1 MESGEGQ
8 DPFAFDQQ
16 TGNLLE
22 EVEHIFSFSERREK
36 EVMHHFGNG
45 AKIATGKNAQ
55 FQIAQENQLFS
66 EKQLKNTCVRYR
78 LRLLNSKLYGGEVPY
93 EVVSAI
99 KSYEHRHPDKEIQ
112 FHILAPSAFFLQEDE
127 YKSPLLFA
135 AHGNESFEMICQWGK
150 KRPFYSEFLRYP
162 FRDIKSLV
170 ISSLITGFTIAVVT
184 GLLGLANGD
193 TFFKSILYKVPLLVL
208 TSGGFS
214 TGALIYGLVTQT
226 DFSSDNW
233 NKEYF
238 NRSSR

>member
-1 MESGEGQ
+1 
-8 DPFAFDQQ
+8 
-16 TGNLLE
+16 
-22 EVEHIFSFSERREK
+22 
-36 EVMHHFGNG
+36 MHHFGTG
-45 AKIATGKNAQ
+45 ARIATGKNAQ
-55 FQIAQENQLFS
+55 FKIAQENQLFS
-66 EKQLKNTCVRYR
+66 EQQLKNTCVRYR
-78 LRLLNSKLYGGEVPY
+78 LRLLSSRLYSGEVPY
-93 EVVSAI
+93 EVISAI
-99 KSYEHRHPDKEIQ
+99 KSYEHRHPDEQIQ

-135 AHGNESFEMICQWGK
+135 SHGSETFEMICQWGK

-170 ISSLITGFTIAVVT
+170 ISSLITGFTIAVIT

-208 TSGGFS
+208 TSGSFS
-214 TGALIYGLVTQT
+214 TGALIYGLLTRT

>member
-1 MESGEGQ
+1 MNSGESQ
-8 DPFAFDQQ
+8 DSSAFDQQ

-22 EVEHIFSFSERREK
+22 EVGHIFSFSERREK
-36 EVMHHFGNG
+36 EVMHHFGQD
-45 AKIATGKNAQ
+45 ASIATGKNAQ
-55 FQIAQENQLFS
+55 FQIAQENQFFS
-66 EKQLKNTCVRYR
+66 EKQLKNTCVKYR
-78 LRLLNSKLYGGEVPY
+78 LRLLSSKLYSGEVPY

-99 KSYEHRHPDKEIQ
+99 KSYEHRHPDKEIH
-112 FHILAPSAFFLQEDE
+112 FHILAPSAFFLQDDE

-135 AHGNESFEMICQWGK
+135 SLGSEPYEMICQWGK

-162 FRDIKSLV
+162 FRDIRCLV
-170 ISSLITGFTIAVVT
+170 ISSLITGFIIAVIT

-193 TFFKSILYKVPLLVL
+193 TLFKSILYKVPLLIL

-238 NRSSR
+238 NRKSR